1 MAESKACDK
10 GDYFPFTQETRQNVV
25 PLPGPETEATPLTSK
40 PLRSL
45 TPRVQ
50 RFSKLSD
57 AYFNIT
63 SRQGSTNT
71 VRKASGQSQSSTS
84 TATSD
89 LVAAA
94 PFPVASPRLVK
105 SQDDLQISGS
115 ALAMP
120 CSVKR
125 TRRASFGSVD
135 VFEGLSPNMSRN
147 DLSLSKEIE
156 SELLSLQV
164 KSQDTTDSTIE
175 GILAQYDVRTSSLE
189 REHEYTREVWLSARY
204 PVSDDGAYNTLVS
217 CQCRFIHLSASAGLA
232 SGISAYKLPVCLW
245 CASDGMRFPLS
256 GFEHY
261 RLATSSRRGGTS

>member
-10 GDYFPFTQETRQNVV
+10 GDYFPFTQETRPNVV
-25 PLPGPETEATPLTSK
+25 PLPEPETEATPLTSK
-40 PLRSL
+40 PQKGLA
-45 TPRVQ
+45 PRVQ

-71 VRKASGQSQSSTS
+71 VGKASDQSQSSTS

-89 LVAAA
+89 LVASA

-125 TRRASFGSVD
+125 TRRASFGSVNF
-135 VFEGLSPNMSRN
+135 FEDLSSNMGRN
-147 DLSLSKEIE
+147 DRSLSKEIE

-164 KSQDTTDSTIE
+164 KSQDTTGSTIE
-175 GILAQYDVRTSSLE
+175 GILAQYDVGTSSLE
-189 REHEYTREVWLSARY
+189 LEYGNTREVWLSTLH

-217 CQCRFIHLSASAGLA
+217 CQCRLIHLSASAGLA
-232 SGISAYKLPVCLW
+232 SGISAYKLPVCL
-245 CASDGMRFPLS
+245 
-256 GFEHY
+256 
-261 RLATSSRRGGTS
+261 